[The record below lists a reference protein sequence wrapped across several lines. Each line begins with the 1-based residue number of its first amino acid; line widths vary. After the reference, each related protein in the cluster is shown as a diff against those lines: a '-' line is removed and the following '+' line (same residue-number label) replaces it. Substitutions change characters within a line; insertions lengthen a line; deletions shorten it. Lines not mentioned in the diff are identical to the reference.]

1 MGSGT
6 YVFMS
11 TIYESGAGYFLAP
24 GNKLESHYDY
34 GTFQSIDEAPRFY
47 LRKADMP
54 EDKEFLVIEAPWRDP
69 ELITNGRLA
78 SWDHAISR
86 LFSLSFLNSGII
98 YKNQTILMRKGL
110 SDQAIQK
117 CLKLG
122 VNLEVAE

>member
-117 CLKLG
+117 CLKKG
-122 VNLEVAE
+122 VSLEGVK